1 MTIQNENSDGNYFPL
16 SHAFGEFQTQEEL
29 DTEYDVEKAVLEFP
43 KYIDF
48 YQSESL
54 KTRNEISVYE
64 NVQYGQ
70 TLMER
75 LNVYAAEQPDAPV
88 LIFVHGGYWKLGVGE
103 DYDFVASGLHKAG
116 FTVVVISY
124 GLAPKISIPEMV
136 RQIRDSIAW
145 TAKNILDFNGNPNRI
160 FIAGHSAGAHLA
172 TMAAFTDWQEYGL
185 GKNTVKGILAIS
197 GLYDLEPVS
206 QTFVQPTVRITAEQ
220 ILYLSPIRLIRPSN
234 IPIIVSWGGIET
246 TAFIKQSS
254 NFIDAWLKV
263 GNQGQ
268 KLIVEKAHHFNI
280 LEEFS
285 ENGLFTKAITE
296 LAAKSSD

>member
-1 MTIQNENSDGNYFPL
+1 
-16 SHAFGEFQTQEEL
+16 
-29 DTEYDVEKAVLEFP
+29 
-43 KYIDF
+43 
-48 YQSESL
+48 
-54 KTRNEISVYE
+54 
-64 NVQYGQ
+64 
-70 TLMER
+70 MER
-75 LNVYAAEQPDAPV
+75 LNVYAAEHPDAPV

-160 FIAGHSAGAHLA
+160 FIAGHSAGAHLS

-234 IPIIVSWGGIET
+234 IPIIVSWGGLET

-296 LAAKSSD
+296 LAAKNSD